1 MNFLVSTIVAVLFG
15 VTQILCVCPVGAFAD
30 QTSKVDVAIH
40 SHQGH
45 AEHGGSPSD
54 SGDDH
59 CDLQAFAIT
68 KSEAANNVGSL
79 GCAPDKTPIV
89 LPDPVFVEI
98 QVRAAP
104 LLDVSVRRRH
114 LRTASPVQLKVRLLN

>member
-1 MNFLVSTIVAVLFG
+1 MNFLVSTLVTVIFG
-15 VTQILCVCPVGAFAD
+15 VAQILCVCPVDAFAA
-30 QTSKVDVAIH
+30 QTPSLDVAVH

-68 KSEAANNVGSL
+68 KSEAANSVGSL
-79 GCAPDKTPIV
+79 GSATDKTPIV
-89 LPDPVFVEI
+89 LPDPVFVDI
-98 QVRAAP
+98 QVPAASS
-104 LLDVSVRRRH
+104 LDVSVRRRH
-114 LRTASPVQLKVRLLN
+114 LRTATPVQLKVRLLN